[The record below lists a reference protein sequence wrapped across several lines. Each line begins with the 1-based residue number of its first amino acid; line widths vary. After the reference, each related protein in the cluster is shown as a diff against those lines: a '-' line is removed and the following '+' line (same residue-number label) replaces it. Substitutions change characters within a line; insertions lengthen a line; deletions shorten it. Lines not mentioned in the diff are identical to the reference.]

1 MVLAAPACASARSS
15 RSTVTARPRLTALAP
30 SEVQLSAASNAEI
43 ELRGRNFSTRTDA
56 PANTVRIG
64 ALELRAVP
72 SSANGTVIRVTLPE
86 TVPSGGEAPPARWM
100 SGRYA
105 VTVTT
110 TAGTSDTLLLT
121 IAAGPRNP

>member
-1 MVLAAPACASARSS
+1 MA
-15 RSTVTARPRLTALAP
+15 ARPRLTALAP

-43 ELRGRNFSTRTDA
+43 ELRGSNFSMRTDA

-86 TVPSGGEAPPARWM
+86 TVPTGGEAPPVRWM

-110 TAGTSDTLLLT
+110 TAGISDTLILT